1 MEELLKLAEA
11 GDTDAMY
18 QLGRAYQFA
27 KFDDAPD
34 YEKSIFLVQQSRSA
48 TAYRGYDFRRRCAFP
63 WPRMQTRPRN
73 GSRLVS
79 GSL

>member
-34 YEKSIFLVQQSRSA
+34 YEKAFFWYSKAAQLRHIEA
-48 TAYRGYDFRRRCAFP
+48 MTFP